1 MPQTTPAK
9 LDAQEPRKRMAD
21 ALDEFVEDHR
31 ELLTALAK

>member
-1 MPQTTPAK
+1 MPQAAPAK
-9 LDAQEPRKRMAD
+9 VDTQEHRKRMAD